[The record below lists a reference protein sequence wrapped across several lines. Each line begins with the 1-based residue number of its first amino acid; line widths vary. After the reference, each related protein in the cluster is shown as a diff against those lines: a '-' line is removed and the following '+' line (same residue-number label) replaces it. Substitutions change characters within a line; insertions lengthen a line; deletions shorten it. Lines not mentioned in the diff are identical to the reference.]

1 MERRCALLIH
11 SVLVKETA
19 SFTTTNGAHFRTLI
33 PFSPSLNAFYL
44 TESIPRS
51 KVTEPVQRGESLSIP
66 FRSLSLDRACF
77 ASRVIVNL
85 FNFLPINSRF
95 ERCER
100 IRFTFR
106 IPFQDKVSAWR
117 IYRSEGYKGGNGG
130 GRSGSVVRGETVLT
144 GEIAR

>member
-1 MERRCALLIH
+1 M
-11 SVLVKETA
+11 K
-19 SFTTTNGAHFRTLI
+19 
-33 PFSPSLNAFYL
+33 
-44 TESIPRS
+44 
-51 KVTEPVQRGESLSIP
+51 
-66 FRSLSLDRACF
+66 
-77 ASRVIVNL
+77 
-85 FNFLPINSRF
+85 
-95 ERCER
+95 R

>member
-85 FNFLPINSRF
+85 FNFIPINSRF
-95 ERCER
+95 ERWREYVLRFVSRSRIKFRLGGYTDPRDIRVEMEEAVAGLLFEER
-100 IRFTFR
+100 PCSRER
-106 IPFQDKVSAWR
+106 
-117 IYRSEGYKGGNGG
+117 
-130 GRSGSVVRGETVLT
+130 
-144 GEIAR
+144 